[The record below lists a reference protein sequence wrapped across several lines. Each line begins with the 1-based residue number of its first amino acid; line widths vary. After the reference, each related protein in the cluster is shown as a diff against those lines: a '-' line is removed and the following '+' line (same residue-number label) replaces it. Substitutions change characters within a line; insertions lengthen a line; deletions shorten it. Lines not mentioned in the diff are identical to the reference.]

1 MDVEAA
7 GDRLRLYLVADDD
20 DSELLVYETRP

>member
-1 MDVEAA
+1 MDVETA

-20 DSELLVYETRP
+20 DSELLVHKTGP